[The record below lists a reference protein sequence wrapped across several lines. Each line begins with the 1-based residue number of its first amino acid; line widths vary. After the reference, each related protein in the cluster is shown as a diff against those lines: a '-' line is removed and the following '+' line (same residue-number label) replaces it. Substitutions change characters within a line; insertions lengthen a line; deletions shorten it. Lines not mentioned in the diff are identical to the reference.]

1 MARILGIDY
10 GKKRIGIAVTDPLK
24 MIASGLASVSTEEVM
39 EFLSNYMLKESVE
52 TIVIGLP
59 KNLDNTAT
67 DATAGAEQF
76 ISEVRNKFPLITV
89 QTVDERY
96 TSKMAVQRILASGA
110 KKKARQD
117 KGLIDRTSATLIL
130 ETYLQQQL

>member
-76 ISEVRNKFPLITV
+76 ISAVRNKFPLITV